1 MPTLMVQTSG
11 VRTPIPVSDAHA
23 IERSLHDVYAR
34 ERIEELVRGV
44 LEDALS
50 PARLEAPPWHADP
63 LFEAEFARAVI
74 DITDVATDLVAEHLA
89 ILLEAA
95 PPRLAVRLA
104 GAPRFTDQA

>member
-1 MPTLMVQTSG
+1 MPTLMVHSSG
-11 VRTPIPVSDAHA
+11 LRTPIPASDAHA

-50 PARLEAPPWHADP
+50 PSRLDAPPWHKDAA
-63 LFEAEFARAVI
+63 FEAEFARAVI
-74 DITDVATDLVAEHLA
+74 DITDIATDLVAEHLS
-89 ILLEAA
+89 ILLETA

-104 GAPRFTDQA
+104 AAPRFTDQA